1 VNRKLID
8 EKLGAYLAKNRLKS
22 TSQRDAIVEAFL
34 RMNGKHVTIEE
45 LWHSV
50 RKKNPAVGYATVYRT
65 LMLLV
70 DAGIVTQR
78 HFQDGQSQ
86 FEFADEHHHDHLI
99 CTECGKIVE
108 FENEAIEKMQES
120 IAAEFKF
127 SLSGHRMEL
136 YGTCASCTGTK
147 SRRAG

>member
-1 VNRKLID
+1 MNRKLVED
-8 EKLGAYLAKNRLKS
+8 KLSAYLTKNRLKS
-22 TSQRDAIVEAFL
+22 TSQRDAIVDTLL

-45 LWHSV
+45 LWHAV

-70 DAGIVTQR
+70 DASIVTQR

-108 FENEAIEKMQES
+108 FENDAIEKLQES

-136 YGTCASCTGTK
+136 YGTCAACGAK
-147 SRRAG
+147 AKRAG